1 MTRHTKPQPE
11 HPSAPRRGRT
21 LSCISSAF
29 LAFTLVAV
37 TTPAA
42 DAQTRTGASGQS
54 IPRFVSLKSDRSNVR
69 LGPSDGHEVA
79 WTYVKSGLPIEITQE
94 FENWRRVRDWEGKEG
109 WLFHSLLSGRRTVL
123 VTPWEQGTTTTTP
136 LYAQPDVDSGV
147 VAYLAPKVLAN
158 VKSCAKGWCRIEGR
172 DYDGWIDQT
181 RLFGVYPDEVI
192 E

>member
-1 MTRHTKPQPE
+1 MNRQSE
-11 HPSAPRRGRT
+11 PRRKRMIPHGLGALLA
-21 LSCISSAF
+21 LSLILIAAP
-29 LAFTLVAV
+29 LAQGQT
-37 TTPAA
+37 
-42 DAQTRTGASGQS
+42 TRTGSSGQP

-123 VTPWEQGTTTTTP
+123 VTPWDATGENTP
-136 LYAQPDVDSGV
+136 LYAKADVDSGV

-158 VKSCAKGWCRIEGR
+158 VKSCAKGWCRVEGR
-172 DYDGWIDQT
+172 GYDGWIEQT

-192 E
+192 D